1 MRRYKVET
9 ISEGAEKYFFIR
21 ECDTMDI
28 VLLPT
33 KHLKHKTKSN
43 RSPNTVRRSA
53 FAICYYLEYLN
64 EIQMEIPQ
72 VYAEVPPRVE
82 YSLTELGQSLKPIL
96 DSMWNWG
103 EGYKAS
109 LAQE

>member
-1 MRRYKVET
+1 MKRYKVET
-9 ISEGAEKYFFIR
+9 ISENTEKYFLIR
-21 ECDTMDI
+21 DYDTMDI

-33 KHLKHKTKSN
+33 KYLKHKIMSN

-72 VYAEVPPRVE
+72 VVVV
-82 YSLTELGQSLKPIL
+82 KPFC
-96 DSMWNWG
+96 NTCG
-103 EGYKAS
+103 
-109 LAQE
+109 